1 MMRGC
6 YRLGLLL
13 VLAALI
19 SLGLIPGR
27 VAAEGEII
35 VSDQAWDAEF
45 RDHVTFTLNATSEA
59 EIVEVD
65 LLYQVVGQ
73 VATSRNN
80 ADFTPGTSV
89 EAEFVIDQTK
99 PENYLPPGTELRYW
113 WKIVDANGNELGTE
127 KETLLYLDSR
137 YQWQKLENERL
148 AVYWYEGDENFGQ
161 ELFDRANE
169 ALDTLE
175 QDMGIVVENPVKI
188 FIYASHS
195 DLLGAISTSAQEWTG
210 GQAFTDYGVVVMG
223 VAPIQLEWGLGATT
237 HEISHLVIHQA
248 TKNPF
253 GDLPRWLDE
262 GIAVY
267 NENQDELDDDF
278 RMIFE
283 QAVKQN
289 KLMTLRTLS
298 SPFPSDPLLANLA
311 YGQSGA
317 VVKFIVDH
325 YGREAMANLLD
336 IFAEGALYDEALQ
349 QALGVDTDGLD
360 NAFRASLG
368 MSALPGTEQ
377 VEAVPVEPGASD
389 ANEAEVSEPT
399 QAEGGVAGEPEAS
412 LIEDAPEE
420 QVSEPETG
428 AAAEPAPAQPEPQ
441 QVPNPVVAV
450 PCVAGLLPL
459 LVFGIGA
466 ALKRSVV

>member
-1 MMRGC
+1 
-6 YRLGLLL
+6 
-13 VLAALI
+13 
-19 SLGLIPGR
+19 
-27 VAAEGEII
+27 
-35 VSDQAWDAEF
+35 
-45 RDHVTFTLNATSEA
+45 
-59 EIVEVD
+59 
-65 LLYQVVGQ
+65 
-73 VATSRNN
+73 
-80 ADFTPGTSV
+80 
-89 EAEFVIDQTK
+89 
-99 PENYLPPGTELRYW
+99 
-113 WKIVDANGNELGTE
+113 
-127 KETLLYLDSR
+127 
-137 YQWQKLENERL
+137 
-148 AVYWYEGDENFGQ
+148 
-161 ELFDRANE
+161 
-169 ALDTLE
+169 
-175 QDMGIVVENPVKI
+175 
-188 FIYASHS
+188 
-195 DLLGAISTSAQEWTG
+195 
-210 GQAFTDYGVVVMG
+210 
-223 VAPIQLEWGLGATT
+223 LEWGLGATT

-248 TKNPF
+248 PKNPF

-267 NENQDELDDDF
+267 HENQDELDDDF